1 MMAWQVLAKAGA
13 ALLTDREIR
22 KRAGQTLAL
31 ILSPLV
37 LLVAFLCCLASG
49 TAQHNAAVA
58 DLCFLGGPLPEDLD
72 SEYREAI
79 VTMRESLGVLDL
91 VIAQVQEQTP
101 SGAGLNAS
109 QIQAAFFSLCFGDA
123 DLPVS
128 ETAAR
133 EFVDCFVRYER
144 RTVQEVDENG
154 DPVLV
159 EYTAAIPLPLS
170 TACRNLEALGYGV
183 KENTPGTIQ
192 SAYERYAYHGGAF
205 SGEVAYGAGGDTE
218 LTVVGFTDPDT
229 KNAEDLV
236 VYVTHA
242 WENQWGYVWGTFGQ
256 VLTESLLEQ
265 KISQYPSG
273 VGDKEEIIREKWLGG
288 RTADCVGLI
297 KSYGWLDADDLCIR
311 YGSGVMPDIGADAMY
326 YNAQVKGSLDTMPE
340 TPGLAVWRSG
350 HIGVYIG
357 NGEVIEAMG
366 TAYGVVRTQ
375 LAERSWT
382 AWLEIPYISY
392 D

>member
-1 MMAWQVLAKAGA
+1 MVDLALIAKAGA
-13 ALLTDREIR
+13 ALLTDRETR
-22 KRAGQTLAL
+22 KRVGQALAL

-49 TAQHNAAVA
+49 TAQHNAATA

-79 VTMRESLGVLDL
+79 LTMRESLGVLDL

-101 SGAGLNAS
+101 SGSGLNAS

-128 ETAAR
+128 EPAAR
-133 EFVDCFVRYER
+133 EFVDCFVRYEQ
-144 RTVQEVDENG
+144 RTVQETDENG

-159 EYTAAIPLPLS
+159 AYTAAIPLPLS

-183 KENTPGTIQ
+183 KENTADTIQ
-192 SAYERYAYHGGAF
+192 SAYERYAYHGGSF
-205 SGEVAYGAGGDTE
+205 SGEVAYGAGGDTD
-218 LTVVGFTDPDT
+218 LTAAGFTDPDT

-297 KSYGWLDADDLCIR
+297 KSYGWLDADDLRIR
-311 YGSGVMPDIGADAMY
+311 YGSGGMPDIGADAMY

-350 HIGVYIG
+350 HIGVYVG
-357 NGEVIEAMG
+357 DGEVIEAMG

>member
-1 MMAWQVLAKAGA
+1 MVDLALIAKAGA
-13 ALLTDREIR
+13 ALLTDRETR
-22 KRAGQTLAL
+22 KRVGQALAL

-49 TAQHNAAVA
+49 TAQHNAATA

-79 VTMRESLGVLDL
+79 LTMRESLGVLDL

-101 SGAGLNAS
+101 SGSGLNAS

-128 ETAAR
+128 EPAAR
-133 EFVDCFVRYER
+133 EFVDCFVRYEQ
-144 RTVQEVDENG
+144 RTVQETDENG

-159 EYTAAIPLPLS
+159 AYTAAIPLPLS

-183 KENTPGTIQ
+183 KENTPGAIQ
-192 SAYERYAYHGGAF
+192 SAYERYTYHGGAF

-229 KNAEDLV
+229 KNADDLV

-297 KSYGWLDADDLCIR
+297 KSYGWLDADDLRIR
-311 YGSGVMPDIGADAMY
+311 YGSGGMPDIGADAMY
-326 YNAQVKGSLDTMPE
+326 YNAQVKGTLDTMPE

-350 HIGVYIG
+350 HIGVYVG
-357 NGEVIEAMG
+357 DGEVIEAMG

>member
-1 MMAWQVLAKAGA
+1 
-13 ALLTDREIR
+13 
-22 KRAGQTLAL
+22 
-31 ILSPLV
+31 
-37 LLVAFLCCLASG
+37 
-49 TAQHNAAVA
+49 
-58 DLCFLGGPLPEDLD
+58 
-72 SEYREAI
+72 
-79 VTMRESLGVLDL
+79 MRESLGVLDL
-91 VIAQVQEQTP
+91 AIAQVQEQTP
-101 SGAGLNAS
+101 SGSGLNAS

-133 EFVDCFVRYER
+133 EFVDCFVRYEQ

-159 EYTAAIPLPLS
+159 EYTAAIPLPLG

-192 SAYERYAYHGGAF
+192 SAYERYAYHGGSF
-205 SGEVAYGAGGDTE
+205 SGEVAYGAGGDTN
-218 LTVVGFTDPDT
+218 LTAAGFKDPDT

-297 KSYGWLDADDLCIR
+297 KSYGWLDADDLRIR
-311 YGSGVMPDIGADAMY
+311 YGSGGMPDIGADAMY

-350 HIGVYIG
+350 HIGVYVG

-366 TAYGVVRTQ
+366 TAYGVVRTK

>member
-1 MMAWQVLAKAGA
+1 MVDLALIAKAGV
-13 ALLTDREIR
+13 ALLTDRETR
-22 KRAGQTLAL
+22 KRVGQALTL

-49 TAQHNAAVA
+49 TAQHNAARA

-79 VTMRESLGVLDL
+79 LTMRESLGVLDL

-101 SGAGLNAS
+101 SGSGLNAS

-128 ETAAR
+128 EPAAR
-133 EFVDCFVRYER
+133 EFVDCFVRYEQ
-144 RTVQEVDENG
+144 RTVQETDENG

-170 TACRNLEALGYGV
+170 NACRNLEAMGYGV
-183 KENTPGTIQ
+183 KENTPGAIQ
-192 SAYERYAYHGGAF
+192 SAYERYAYHGGSF
-205 SGEVAYGAGGDTE
+205 SGEVAYGAGGDAE

-229 KNAEDLV
+229 KNADDLV

-297 KSYGWLDADDLCIR
+297 KSYGWLDADDLRIR
-311 YGSGVMPDIGADAMY
+311 YGSGGMPDIGADAMY
-326 YNAQVKGSLDTMPE
+326 YNAQVKGALDTMPE

-350 HIGVYIG
+350 HIGVYVG
-357 NGEVIEAMG
+357 DGEVIEAMG
-366 TAYGVVRTQ
+366 TAYGVVRTK

>member
-13 ALLTDREIR
+13 ALLTDRETR
-22 KRAGQTLAL
+22 KRVGQALAL

-49 TAQHNAAVA
+49 TAQHNAATA

-79 VTMRESLGVLDL
+79 LTMRESLGVLDL

-101 SGAGLNAS
+101 SGSGLNAS
-109 QIQAAFFSLCFGDA
+109 QIQAAFFSLCFGDT

-128 ETAAR
+128 EPTAR
-133 EFVDCFVRYER
+133 EFVDCFVRYEQ
-144 RTVQEVDENG
+144 RTVQETDENG

-183 KENTPGTIQ
+183 KENTPGAIQ

-205 SGEVAYGAGGDTE
+205 SGEVAYGAGGDAE

-229 KNAEDLV
+229 KNADDPV

-273 VGDKEEIIREKWLGG
+273 VGDKEELIREKWLGG

-297 KSYGWLDADDLCIR
+297 KSYGWLDADHLRIR
-311 YGSGVMPDIGADAMY
+311 YGSGGMPDIGADAMY

-350 HIGVYIG
+350 HIGVYVG

-366 TAYGVVRTQ
+366 TAYGVVRTK

>member
-1 MMAWQVLAKAGA
+1 MVDLALIAKAGA
-13 ALLTDREIR
+13 ALLTDRETR
-22 KRAGQTLAL
+22 KRVGQALAL

-49 TAQHNAAVA
+49 TAQHNAATA

-72 SEYREAI
+72 SAYREAI
-79 VTMRESLGVLDL
+79 LTMRESLGVLDL
-91 VIAQVQEQTP
+91 AIAQVQERTP
-101 SGAGLNAS
+101 SGSGLNAS

-123 DLPVS
+123 DLPVR
-128 ETAAR
+128 ELAAR
-133 EFVDCFVRYER
+133 EFVDCFVRYEQ
-144 RTVQEVDENG
+144 RTVQETDENG

-183 KENTPGTIQ
+183 KENTPGAIQ

-273 VGDKEEIIREKWLGG
+273 VGDKEKLIREKWLGG

-297 KSYGWLDADDLCIR
+297 KSYGWLDADDLRIR
-311 YGSGVMPDIGADAMY
+311 YGSGGMPDIGADAMY

-350 HIGVYIG
+350 HIGVYVG

>member
-1 MMAWQVLAKAGA
+1 MGDLALIAKAGA
-13 ALLTDREIR
+13 ALLTDRETR
-22 KRAGQTLAL
+22 KRVGQALAL

-49 TAQHNAAVA
+49 TAQHNAATA

-79 VTMRESLGVLDL
+79 LTMRESLGVLDL

-101 SGAGLNAS
+101 SGSGLNAS

-128 ETAAR
+128 EPAAR
-133 EFVDCFVRYER
+133 EFVDCFVRYEQ
-144 RTVQEVDENG
+144 RTVQETDENG

-159 EYTAAIPLPLS
+159 AYTAAIPLPLS

-183 KENTPGTIQ
+183 KENTPGAIQ
-192 SAYERYAYHGGAF
+192 SAYERYTYHGGSF
-205 SGEVAYGAGGDTE
+205 SGEVAYGAGGDTD
-218 LTVVGFTDPDT
+218 LTAAGFTDPDT

-273 VGDKEEIIREKWLGG
+273 VGDKEELIREKWLGG

-297 KSYGWLDADDLCIR
+297 KSYGWLDADDLRIR
-311 YGSGVMPDIGADAMY
+311 YGSGGMPDIGADAMY

-350 HIGVYIG
+350 HIGVYVG
-357 NGEVIEAMG
+357 DGEVIEAMG

>member
-13 ALLTDREIR
+13 ALLTDRETR
-22 KRAGQTLAL
+22 KRVGQALAL

-49 TAQHNAAVA
+49 TAQHNAATA

-79 VTMRESLGVLDL
+79 LTMRESLGVLDL
-91 VIAQVQEQTP
+91 AIAQVQEQTP
-101 SGAGLNAS
+101 SGSGLNAS
-109 QIQAAFFSLCFGDA
+109 QIQTAFFSLCFGDA

-133 EFVDCFVRYER
+133 EFVDCFVRYEQ

-183 KENTPGTIQ
+183 KENTPGAIQ

-273 VGDKEEIIREKWLGG
+273 VGDKEKLIREKWLGG

-297 KSYGWLDADDLCIR
+297 KSYGWLDADDLRIR
-311 YGSGVMPDIGADAMY
+311 YGSGGMPDIGADAMY

-340 TPGLAVWRSG
+340 TLGLAVWRSG
-350 HIGVYIG
+350 HIGVYVG

-366 TAYGVVRTQ
+366 TAYGVVRTK

-382 AWLEIPYISY
+382 A
-392 D
+392 

>member
-1 MMAWQVLAKAGA
+1 MVDLALIAKAGA
-13 ALLTDREIR
+13 ALLTDRETR
-22 KRAGQTLAL
+22 KRVGQALAL

-49 TAQHNAAVA
+49 TAQHNAATA

-79 VTMRESLGVLDL
+79 LTMRESLGVLDL

-101 SGAGLNAS
+101 SGSGLNAS

-128 ETAAR
+128 EPAAR
-133 EFVDCFVRYER
+133 EFVDCFVRYEQ
-144 RTVQEVDENG
+144 RTVQETDENG
-154 DPVLV
+154 NPVLV
-159 EYTAAIPLPLS
+159 AYTAAIPLPLS

-183 KENTPGTIQ
+183 KENTADTIQ
-192 SAYERYAYHGGAF
+192 SAYERYAYHGGSF
-205 SGEVAYGAGGDTE
+205 SGEVAYGAGGDTD
-218 LTVVGFTDPDT
+218 LTAAGFTDPDT

-297 KSYGWLDADDLCIR
+297 KSYGWLDADDLRIR
-311 YGSGVMPDIGADAMY
+311 YGSGGMPDIGADAMY
-326 YNAQVKGSLDTMPE
+326 YNAQVKGTLDTMPE

-350 HIGVYIG
+350 HIGVYVG
-357 NGEVIEAMG
+357 DGEVIEAMG

>member
-1 MMAWQVLAKAGA
+1 MVDLALIAKAGA
-13 ALLTDREIR
+13 ALLTDRETR
-22 KRAGQTLAL
+22 KRVGQALTL

-49 TAQHNAAVA
+49 TAQHNAATA

-79 VTMRESLGVLDL
+79 LTMRESLGVLDL

-101 SGAGLNAS
+101 SGSGLNAS

-133 EFVDCFVRYER
+133 EFVDCFVRYEQ
-144 RTVQEVDENG
+144 RTVQETGENG

-159 EYTAAIPLPLS
+159 EYTAAIPLSLS

-183 KENTPGTIQ
+183 KENTPGAIQ
-192 SAYERYAYHGGAF
+192 SAYERYTYHGGSF
-205 SGEVAYGAGGDTE
+205 SGEVAYGAGGDAE

-229 KNAEDLV
+229 KNADDLV

-273 VGDKEEIIREKWLGG
+273 VGDKEELIREKWLGG

-297 KSYGWLDADDLCIR
+297 KSYGWLDADDLRIR
-311 YGSGVMPDIGADAMY
+311 YGSGGMPDIGADAMY
-326 YNAQVKGSLDTMPE
+326 YNAQVKGTLDTMPE

-350 HIGVYIG
+350 HIGVYVG
-357 NGEVIEAMG
+357 DGEVIEAMG

-375 LAERSWT
+375 MADRSWS

>member
-1 MMAWQVLAKAGA
+1 M
-13 ALLTDREIR
+13 
-22 KRAGQTLAL
+22 
-31 ILSPLV
+31 
-37 LLVAFLCCLASG
+37 
-49 TAQHNAAVA
+49 
-58 DLCFLGGPLPEDLD
+58 GGPLPVDLD

-79 VTMRESLGVLDL
+79 LTMRESLGVLDL
-91 VIAQVQEQTP
+91 AIAQVQEQTP
-101 SGAGLNAS
+101 SGSGLNAS
-109 QIQAAFFSLCFGDA
+109 QIQAAFFALCFGDA

-133 EFVDCFVRYER
+133 EFVDCFVRYEQ

-192 SAYERYAYHGGAF
+192 SAYERYAYHGGSF
-205 SGEVAYGAGGDTE
+205 SGEVAYGAGGDTN
-218 LTVVGFTDPDT
+218 LTAAGFKDPDT

-273 VGDKEEIIREKWLGG
+273 VGDKEELIREKWLGG

-297 KSYGWLDADDLCIR
+297 KSYGWLDADHLRIR
-311 YGSGVMPDIGADAMY
+311 YGSGGMPDIGADAMY

-350 HIGVYIG
+350 HIGVYVG

-366 TAYGVVRTQ
+366 TAYGVVRTK

>member
-13 ALLTDREIR
+13 ALLTDRETR
-22 KRAGQTLAL
+22 KRVGQALAL

-49 TAQHNAAVA
+49 TAQHNAATA

-79 VTMRESLGVLDL
+79 LTMRESLGVLDL
-91 VIAQVQEQTP
+91 AIAQVQEQTP
-101 SGAGLNAS
+101 SGSGLNAS

-128 ETAAR
+128 EPAAR
-133 EFVDCFVRYER
+133 KFVDCFVRYEQ
-144 RTVQEVDENG
+144 RTVQETDENG

-159 EYTAAIPLPLS
+159 AYTAAIPLPLS

-183 KENTPGTIQ
+183 KENTPGAIQ
-192 SAYERYAYHGGAF
+192 SAYERYTYHGGSF
-205 SGEVAYGAGGDTE
+205 SGEVAYGAGGDAE

-229 KNAEDLV
+229 KNADDLV

-311 YGSGVMPDIGADAMY
+311 YGSGGMPDIGADAMY

-350 HIGVYIG
+350 HIGVYVG

-366 TAYGVVRTQ
+366 TAYGVVRTK

>member
-13 ALLTDREIR
+13 ALLTDRETR
-22 KRAGQTLAL
+22 KRVGQALAL

-49 TAQHNAAVA
+49 TAQHNAATA

-79 VTMRESLGVLDL
+79 LTMRESLGVLDL

-101 SGAGLNAS
+101 SGSGLNAS
-109 QIQAAFFSLCFGDA
+109 QIQAAFFSLCFGDT

-128 ETAAR
+128 EPTAR

-183 KENTPGTIQ
+183 KENTPGAIQ
-192 SAYERYAYHGGAF
+192 SAYERYTYHGGSF
-205 SGEVAYGAGGDTE
+205 SGEVAYGAGGDAE

-229 KNAEDLV
+229 KNADDLV

-273 VGDKEEIIREKWLGG
+273 VGEKEEIIREKWLGG

-297 KSYGWLDADDLCIR
+297 KSYGWLDADHLRIR
-311 YGSGVMPDIGADAMY
+311 YGSGGMPDIGADAMY

-350 HIGVYIG
+350 HIGVYVG
-357 NGEVIEAMG
+357 DGEVIEAMG
-366 TAYGVVRTQ
+366 TAYGVVRTK

>member
-1 MMAWQVLAKAGA
+1 MVDLALIAKAGA
-13 ALLTDREIR
+13 ALLTDRETR
-22 KRAGQTLAL
+22 KRVGQALAL

-49 TAQHNAAVA
+49 TAQHNAATA

-79 VTMRESLGVLDL
+79 LTMRESLGVLDL

-101 SGAGLNAS
+101 SGSGLNAS

-128 ETAAR
+128 EPAAR
-133 EFVDCFVRYER
+133 EFVDCFVRYEQ
-144 RTVQEVDENG
+144 RTVQETDENG

-159 EYTAAIPLPLS
+159 AYTAAIPLPLS

-183 KENTPGTIQ
+183 KENTPGAIQ
-192 SAYERYAYHGGAF
+192 SAYERYTYHGGSF
-205 SGEVAYGAGGDTE
+205 SGEVAYGAGGDAE

-229 KNAEDLV
+229 KNADDLV

-297 KSYGWLDADDLCIR
+297 KSYGWLDADDLRIR
-311 YGSGVMPDIGADAMY
+311 YGSGGMPDIGADAMY
-326 YNAQVKGSLDTMPE
+326 YNAQVKGTLDTMPE

-350 HIGVYIG
+350 HIGVYVG
-357 NGEVIEAMG
+357 DGEVIEAMG

>member
-1 MMAWQVLAKAGA
+1 MVWQVLAKAGV
-13 ALLTDREIR
+13 ALLTDRETR
-22 KRAGQTLAL
+22 KRAGQALAL
-31 ILSPLV
+31 VLSPLV

-49 TAQHNAAVA
+49 IAQHNAAAA

-72 SEYREAI
+72 SAYREAI
-79 VTMRESLGVLDL
+79 LTMRESLGVLDL
-91 VIAQVQEQTP
+91 AIAQVQEQTP
-101 SGAGLNAS
+101 SGSGLNAS

-218 LTVVGFTDPDT
+218 LTVVGFTAPDT

>member
-13 ALLTDREIR
+13 ALLTDRETR
-22 KRAGQTLAL
+22 KRAGQALAL
-31 ILSPLV
+31 VLSPLV

-49 TAQHNAAVA
+49 TAQHNAAAA

-79 VTMRESLGVLDL
+79 LTMRESLGVLDL
-91 VIAQVQEQTP
+91 AIAQVQEQTP
-101 SGAGLNAS
+101 SGSGLNAS

-133 EFVDCFVRYER
+133 EFVDCFVRYEQ
-144 RTVQEVDENG
+144 RTVQETGENG

-183 KENTPGTIQ
+183 KENTPGAIQ
-192 SAYERYAYHGGAF
+192 SAYERYTYHGGSF
-205 SGEVAYGAGGDTE
+205 SGEVAYGAGGDTD
-218 LTVVGFTDPDT
+218 LTAAGFTDPDT
-229 KNAEDLV
+229 KNADDLV

-265 KISQYPSG
+265 KTSQYPSG
-273 VGDKEEIIREKWLGG
+273 VGDKEKIIREKWLGN

-297 KSYGWLDADDLCIR
+297 KSYGWMDADHLRRCRRRRDWRCGAAAI
-311 YGSGVMPDIGADAMY
+311 SGCM
-326 YNAQVKGSLDTMPE
+326 
-340 TPGLAVWRSG
+340 
-350 HIGVYIG
+350 
-357 NGEVIEAMG
+357 
-366 TAYGVVRTQ
+366 
-375 LAERSWT
+375 
-382 AWLEIPYISY
+382 
-392 D
+392 

>member
-1 MMAWQVLAKAGA
+1 MVDLALIAKAGA
-13 ALLTDREIR
+13 ALLTDRETR
-22 KRAGQTLAL
+22 KRVGQTLAL

-49 TAQHNAAVA
+49 TAQHNAAAA

-79 VTMRESLGVLDL
+79 LTMRKSLGVLDL

-101 SGAGLNAS
+101 SGSGLNAS

-123 DLPVS
+123 DLPIS

-133 EFVDCFVRYER
+133 EFVDCFVRYEQ
-144 RTVQEVDENG
+144 RTVQETGENG

-159 EYTAAIPLPLS
+159 EYTAAIPLPLG

-183 KENTPGTIQ
+183 KENTADTIQ
-192 SAYERYAYHGGAF
+192 SAYERYAYHGGSF
-205 SGEVAYGAGGDTE
+205 SGEVAYGAGGDTD
-218 LTVVGFTDPDT
+218 LTAAGFTDPDT

-265 KISQYPSG
+265 KTSQYPSG
-273 VGDKEEIIREKWLGG
+273 VGDKEKIIREKWLGS

-297 KSYGWLDADDLCIR
+297 KSYGWMDADHLRIR
-311 YGSGVMPDIGADAMY
+311 YGSGGMPDIGADAMY

-350 HIGVYIG
+350 HIGVYVG
-357 NGEVIEAMG
+357 DGEVIEAMG

>member
-13 ALLTDREIR
+13 ALLTDRETR
-22 KRAGQTLAL
+22 KRVGQALAL

-49 TAQHNAAVA
+49 TAQHNAATA

-79 VTMRESLGVLDL
+79 LTMRESLGVLDL

-101 SGAGLNAS
+101 SGSGLNAS
-109 QIQAAFFSLCFGDA
+109 QIQAAFFSLCFGDT

-128 ETAAR
+128 EPTAR
-133 EFVDCFVRYER
+133 EFVDCFVRYEQ
-144 RTVQEVDENG
+144 RTVQETDENG
-154 DPVLV
+154 DTVLV

-183 KENTPGTIQ
+183 KENTPGAIQ
-192 SAYERYAYHGGAF
+192 SAYERYTYHGGSF
-205 SGEVAYGAGGDTE
+205 SGEVAYGAGGDAE

-229 KNAEDLV
+229 KNADDLV

-273 VGDKEEIIREKWLGG
+273 VGDKEELIREKWLGG

-297 KSYGWLDADDLCIR
+297 KSYGWLDADHLRIR
-311 YGSGVMPDIGADAMY
+311 YGSGGMPDIGADAMY

-350 HIGVYIG
+350 HIGVYVG
-357 NGEVIEAMG
+357 DGEVIEAMG
-366 TAYGVVRTQ
+366 TAYGVVRTK

>member
-1 MMAWQVLAKAGA
+1 MVDLALIAKAGA
-13 ALLTDREIR
+13 ALLTDRETR
-22 KRAGQTLAL
+22 KRVGQALAL

-49 TAQHNAAVA
+49 TAQHNAATA

-79 VTMRESLGVLDL
+79 LTMRESLGVLDL
-91 VIAQVQEQTP
+91 VIAKVQEQTP
-101 SGAGLNAS
+101 SGSGLNAS

-128 ETAAR
+128 EPAAR
-133 EFVDCFVRYER
+133 EFVDCFVRYEQ
-144 RTVQEVDENG
+144 RTVQETDENG

-183 KENTPGTIQ
+183 KENTPGAIQ
-192 SAYERYAYHGGAF
+192 SAYERYTYHGGSF
-205 SGEVAYGAGGDTE
+205 SGEVAYGAGGDAE

-229 KNAEDLV
+229 KNADDLV

-297 KSYGWLDADDLCIR
+297 KSYGWLDADHLRIR
-311 YGSGVMPDIGADAMY
+311 YGSGGMPDIGADAMY

-350 HIGVYIG
+350 HIGVYVG
-357 NGEVIEAMG
+357 DGEVIEAMG

>member
-1 MMAWQVLAKAGA
+1 MVDLALIAKAGA
-13 ALLTDREIR
+13 ALLTDRETR
-22 KRAGQTLAL
+22 KRVGQALAL

-49 TAQHNAAVA
+49 TAQHNAATA

-79 VTMRESLGVLDL
+79 LTMRESLGVLDL

-101 SGAGLNAS
+101 SGSGLNAS

-128 ETAAR
+128 EPAAR
-133 EFVDCFVRYER
+133 EFVDCFVRYEQ
-144 RTVQEVDENG
+144 RTVQETDENG

-159 EYTAAIPLPLS
+159 AYTAAIPLPLS

-183 KENTPGTIQ
+183 KENTPGAIQ
-192 SAYERYAYHGGAF
+192 SAYERYTYHGGSF
-205 SGEVAYGAGGDTE
+205 SGEVAYGAGGDAE

-229 KNAEDLV
+229 KNADDLV

-297 KSYGWLDADDLCIR
+297 KSYGWLDADDLRIR
-311 YGSGVMPDIGADAMY
+311 YGSGGMPDIGADAMY

-350 HIGVYIG
+350 HIGVYVG
-357 NGEVIEAMG
+357 DGEVIEAMG

>member
-1 MMAWQVLAKAGA
+1 M
-13 ALLTDREIR
+13 
-22 KRAGQTLAL
+22 
-31 ILSPLV
+31 
-37 LLVAFLCCLASG
+37 
-49 TAQHNAAVA
+49 
-58 DLCFLGGPLPEDLD
+58 
-72 SEYREAI
+72 SE
-79 VTMRESLGVLDL
+79 
-91 VIAQVQEQTP
+91 P
-101 SGAGLNAS
+101 
-109 QIQAAFFSLCFGDA
+109 
-123 DLPVS
+123 
-128 ETAAR
+128 AAR

-170 TACRNLEALGYGV
+170 TACRNLETLGYGV
-183 KENTPGTIQ
+183 KENTPGAIQ
-192 SAYERYAYHGGAF
+192 SAYERYAYHGGSF
-205 SGEVAYGAGGDTE
+205 SGEVAYGAGGDAE

-229 KNAEDLV
+229 KNADDLV

-273 VGDKEEIIREKWLGG
+273 VGDKEELIREKWLGG

-297 KSYGWLDADDLCIR
+297 KSYGWLDADDLRIR
-311 YGSGVMPDIGADAMY
+311 YGSGGMPDVGADAMY
-326 YNAQVKGSLDTMPE
+326 YNAQVKGALDTMPE

-350 HIGVYIG
+350 HIGVYVG
-357 NGEVIEAMG
+357 DGEVIEAMG

-392 D
+392 E